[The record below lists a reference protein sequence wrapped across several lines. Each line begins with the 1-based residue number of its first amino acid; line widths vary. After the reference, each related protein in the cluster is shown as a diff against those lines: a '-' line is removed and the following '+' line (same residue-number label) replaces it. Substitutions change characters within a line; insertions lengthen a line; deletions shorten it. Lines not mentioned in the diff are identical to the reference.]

1 MAGSFNANELRKGMV
16 YVDDGNV
23 LLVLDYKHIKMGRT
37 PPTNRVKIKN
47 IVTGN
52 ITEKTYGSSDKV
64 EEADVSKSSAQY
76 LYADGTNLNFMDTVD
91 YSQFTLPQNDYQ
103 LEMGYLKEGEKV
115 VAMYI
120 DGKPVS
126 VELPKAVELKVTMA
140 SDAVAGDSSNNPTKK
155 VTLETGMEIN
165 VPLFIR
171 QGDVLRINTETG
183 EYTGRV

>member
-1 MAGSFNANELRKGMV
+1 MGSFNANELRKGMV
-16 YVDDGNV
+16 YVDHGDV
-23 LLVLDYKHIKMGRT
+23 LLVLDYRHIKMGRT

-64 EEADVSKSSAQY
+64 EDADVSKGSAQF
-76 LYADGTNLNFMDTVD
+76 LYADGSNINFMDTDD
-91 YSQFTLPQNDYQ
+91 YSQFTLAQADYQ
-103 LEMGYLKEGEKV
+103 SELGYLKEGEKV
-115 VAMYI
+115 IALYI
-120 DGKPVS
+120 DGKAIS
-126 VELPKAVELKVTMA
+126 IELPKAVELKVTQS

-165 VPLFIR
+165 APLFIK

-183 EYTGRV
+183 DYTGRV